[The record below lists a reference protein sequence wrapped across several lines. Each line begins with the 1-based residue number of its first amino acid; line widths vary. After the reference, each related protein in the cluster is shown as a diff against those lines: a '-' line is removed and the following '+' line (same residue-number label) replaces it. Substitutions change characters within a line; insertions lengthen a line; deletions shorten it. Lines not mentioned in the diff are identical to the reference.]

1 MAENKAEQSG
11 AVTERAGRPAKAGGA
26 AGANPYSAMHSG
38 PGRGLTA
45 VYGIFALSATARAG
59 YQLISH
65 FDRAPLAYG
74 LSAFSA
80 VVYIV
85 ATVCLAI
92 ANRTAHRIAFASV
105 LIELVGVIA
114 VGIFSLVRPDLFP
127 EATVWSEFGIGY
139 AFVPLVLPV
148 LGLLW
153 LIHVDKKAKAAVR
166 VSADS

>member
-1 MAENKAEQSG
+1 MNTAVNTKA
-11 AVTERAGRPAKAGGA
+11 
-26 AGANPYSAMHSG
+26 YSAMHSG
-38 PGRGLTA
+38 PGRALTA
-45 VYGIFALSATARAG
+45 VYGIFALSASARAG
-59 YQLISH
+59 YQLVSH

-92 ANRTAHRIAFASV
+92 ANRSAHRIALVSV

-114 VGIFSLVRPDLFP
+114 VGIFSLVRPELFP
-127 EATVWSEFGIGY
+127 EATVWSGFGIGY
-139 AFVPLVLPV
+139 GFVPLVLPI

-153 LIHVDKKAKAAVR
+153 LVR
-166 VSADS
+166 VDRIAQQYSA

>member
-1 MAENKAEQSG
+1 
-11 AVTERAGRPAKAGGA
+11 
-26 AGANPYSAMHSG
+26 MHSG
-38 PGRGLTA
+38 PGRALTA
-45 VYGIFALSATARAG
+45 VYGIFALSASARAG
-59 YQLISH
+59 YQLVSH

-92 ANRTAHRIAFASV
+92 ANRTAHRIAVVSV

-114 VGIFSLVRPDLFP
+114 VGIFSLVRPELVP
-127 EATVWSEFGIGY
+127 EATVWSGFGIGY
-139 AFVPLVLPV
+139 GFVPLVLPI

-153 LIHVDKKAKAAVR
+153 LIRVDRIAQQYGA
-166 VSADS
+166 